1 MIFMKDNKYYIYIG
15 NEYVAQAEELD
26 VAITIASAL
35 FDKYYAEHQLRITI
49 ERQTAESGDCAG

>member
-1 MIFMKDNKYYIYIG
+1 MKDNKYYIYIG

-35 FDKYYAEHQLRITI
+35 FDKYYAEHQLRVTI
-49 ERQTAESGDCAG
+49 ERQAAELSDCAG